1 MSATP
6 DHGMF
11 DDRLVAPAG
20 TIAILVGVVGSV
32 ALFLRASQRKGPPP
46 LLIVLF
52 VVWLLSPYVLLVA
65 ARLFAKRWP
74 PRSRSWIHLAAVVV
88 AALSLVAYR
97 AAALRPSEPT
107 TAGFVL
113 LAPVCW
119 LITAIAVAIAAVSA
133 RRPD

>member
-1 MSATP
+1 MSATR
-6 DHGMF
+6 DHGVF
-11 DDRLVAPAG
+11 DDRLAASAG

-52 VVWLLSPYVLLVA
+52 VIWVLSPYLLLVA

-88 AALSLVAYR
+88 AALSLVAYG
-97 AAALRPSEPT
+97 AVALGPSEPK
-107 TAGFVL
+107 TAVFVL
-113 LAPVCW
+113 VAPVCW
-119 LITAIAVAIAAVSA
+119 LITAIAVGIAALTRSG
-133 RRPD
+133 